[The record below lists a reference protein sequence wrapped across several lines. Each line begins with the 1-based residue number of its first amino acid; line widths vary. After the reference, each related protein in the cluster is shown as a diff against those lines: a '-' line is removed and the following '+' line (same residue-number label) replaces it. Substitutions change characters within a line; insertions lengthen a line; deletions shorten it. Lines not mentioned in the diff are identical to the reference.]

1 MTLVAQVLYLTSA
14 AQFLHQISAGA
25 RIGSPQTTFIP
36 SRLSLEVTTNHM
48 DDEIEDLS
56 FLPLGGTG
64 EIGMNLNLY
73 RCRGKWLAIDCGIG
87 FGGAAH
93 PEVDVMMP
101 DPSYIEARRDLLLG
115 LVITHAHEDHIG
127 AVAWLW
133 PRLRCPVYATPFAAA
148 VLKRKLSE
156 VGLLNQVKLHIVP
169 TGGEIDLAPFSIR
182 MIRMSHSIPEAQAL
196 AIDTPYGTILHTG
209 DWKLDPKPLVGPPSD
224 EAALAELSKK
234 PVLAMICDSTNAMVE
249 GHSGSEADVRTVLTG
264 LIRDITGRIA
274 VTCFASNVARMET
287 IAKAGMAAG
296 RSIALVGR
304 SLRNIDA
311 AARECGYMKGLPP
324 FLREDDIDDLPDD
337 NVLILIT
344 GSQGEPRSALS
355 RVAMD
360 THPRVALGEG
370 DTVIF
375 SSRVIPG
382 NERAIGTV
390 QDNLVRR
397 GVNVITDADHAV
409 HVSGHPARDELRR
422 LYQLVKPKY
431 AVPVHGEWRHLS
443 AHAELA
449 EEEGARPILMEDGD
463 ILNLAP
469 GTVEIVDSAPVGR
482 LVLDENRLIPMQG
495 EVMNARR
502 RLLYNGAIVASL
514 AVDKAGTLMG
524 KPKLSAPGLLD
535 GEDPDT
541 AVMVRDFSDEISGLS
556 VATRR
561 DDEALT
567 EAIRAALRRTVG
579 KRLKKRPQIDVHLLR
594 V

>member
-1 MTLVAQVLYLTSA
+1 
-14 AQFLHQISAGA
+14 
-25 RIGSPQTTFIP
+25 
-36 SRLSLEVTTNHM
+36 M
-48 DDEIEDLS
+48 DLDTEGLS

-73 RCRGKWLAIDCGIG
+73 RCDGKWLAIDCGIG

-93 PEVDVMMP
+93 PEVDVMMA
-101 DPSYIEARRDLLLG
+101 DPAYIAGRRDQLLG

-133 PRLRCPVYATPFAAA
+133 PQLRCPVYATPFAAS
-148 VLKRKLSE
+148 VLRRKLSE
-156 VGLLNQVKLHIVP
+156 TGLLNQVKLNVVQP
-169 TGGEIDLAPFSIR
+169 GGEINLKPFAIR
-182 MIRMSHSIPEAQAL
+182 LIRMSHSIPEAQAL
-196 AIDTPYGTILHTG
+196 AIDTPYGTVLHTG
-209 DWKLDPKPLVGPPSD
+209 DWKLDPTPLLGPPSD
-224 EAALAELSKK
+224 EAALAALSQK

-249 GHSGSEADVRTVLTG
+249 GHSGSEKDVSQVLTA
-264 LIRDITGRIA
+264 LIRGLRGRIA
-274 VTCFASNVARMET
+274 VTCFASNVARMES
-287 IAKAGMAAG
+287 IAKAAAASG
-296 RSIALVGR
+296 RSTVLVGR
-304 SLRNIDA
+304 SLRNIDG
-311 AARECGYMKGLPP
+311 AARECGYLKGLPP
-324 FLREDDIDDLPDD
+324 FLREDAADDLPDD

-344 GSQGEPRSALS
+344 GSQGEPRSALA

-360 THPRVALGEG
+360 THPRIALGEG

-397 GVNVITDADHAV
+397 GVNVMTDADHAV

-422 LYQLVKPKY
+422 LYRLVKPKFS
-431 AVPVHGEWRHLS
+431 VPVHGEWRHLT

-449 EEEGARPILMEDGD
+449 KEEGAQPILMENGD

-469 GTVEIVDSAPVGR
+469 GTVEVIDSAPVGR
-482 LVLDENRLIPMQG
+482 LVLDENRLIPMAG

-502 RLLYNGAIVASL
+502 RLLYNGVIVASF
-514 AVDKAGTLMG
+514 AVDRAGNLLG
-524 KPKLSAPGLLD
+524 QPKLSAPGLLD
-535 GEDPDT
+535 ADDPEAAT
-541 AVMVRDFSDEISGLS
+541 VVRDFSEGISDLP

-561 DDEALT
+561 DDEALI
-567 EAIRAALRRTVG
+567 EAARTTLRRAIG
-579 KRLKKRPQIDVHLLR
+579 KRLKKRPQVDVHLLR